1 MRVSWEEGG
10 EVESSASQEAGGDV
24 AEAVSWESAEVVV
37 RHRRRRNSAL
47 FPVA

>member
-1 MRVSWEEGG
+1 MSVSWEEGG
-10 EVESSASQEAGGDV
+10 EVEVSASQEAGGDV
-24 AEAVSWESAEVVV
+24 AEASWEAAEVVV